1 MSGGQGAQAAR
12 PARGTAR
19 RDRLGG
25 LGTAWV
31 LVRTLAGGLFE
42 LVRGLLA
49 FFGTRLATTVFL
61 PGVLTLIGLRATIGR
76 LYGLPVRHRGL
87 MSVVGGEVEIGG
99 DRRRHLGRASI
110 RLLPPLFLVLVGAVM
125 LAPFLLQL
133 VTLGVAPVPAVSAS
147 PELLVGDD
155 LGWPVVLSAV
165 TNHGPVDLVRLW
177 LGVACWFCAAPG
189 YANVRA
195 GRLELAQ
202 VMAKGQGGRA
212 AARLLRWVTAPL
224 ELASRV
230 LLVFDEALSWVGGNV
245 LLASGGVTLLVLAI
259 VERRIIELLFG

>member
-1 MSGGQGAQAAR
+1 MSGRQGAQAAR
-12 PARGTAR
+12 PVRGAVPR
-19 RDRLGG
+19 ERLGG

-31 LVRTLAGGLFE
+31 LVRALAGGLFG
-42 LVRGLLA
+42 LVRGLLG

-61 PGVLTLIGLRATIGR
+61 PGVLTLIGLRAMIGR
-76 LYGLPVRHRGL
+76 LHGLPVQHRGL
-87 MSVVGGEVEIGG
+87 LSVVGGEVEIGG
-99 DRRRHLGRASI
+99 DRRRHGGRASI
-110 RLLPPLFLVLVGAVM
+110 RLLPHVFLVLIGAVM

-147 PELLVGDD
+147 PEMLLNDD

-165 TNHGPVDLVRLW
+165 TTHGPVDLVRLW
-177 LGVACWFCAAPG
+177 VGVACWFCAAPG

-195 GRLELAQ
+195 GRLELGQ
-202 VMAKGQGGRA
+202 VVAKGQRGRG
-212 AARLLRWVTAPL
+212 AARLLRWATAPF

-245 LLASGGVTLLVLAI
+245 LLASGGVTLLVLALA
-259 VERRIIELLFG
+259 ERRLIELLFG